1 MFTFEEIIGYEGIKE
16 HIQHSLQL
24 GRLSHA
30 YIIDGPEGSG
40 KKLIAGTM
48 AKTLQCEAGGQTPCN
63 TCISCMTF
71 DSENHP
77 DVIYVKPTKKKSI
90 GIEDIRKQIGE
101 TIDLKPYKYEYK
113 IYIIDQ
119 ADILTEQA
127 QNALLKTIEEPPEYA
142 MIILLSKN
150 INAFLPTILSRCVVL
165 TLRPLQKELIR
176 KFLIAEEGI
185 PDYQADVYTSFAN
198 GTIGMAKQLAG
209 SEAFVEMRNEILGL
223 LQGLR
228 GYNRI
233 ETMENYKTLEKY
245 KDKIQQVLHLM
256 YIWYRDLMVVK
267 EDLDESYVMNK
278 DHLSKLESES
288 GYLSLKK
295 ITDNLEAIEKTKQ
308 SLRRNANFQLVMEM
322 MLLKLK

>member
-1 MFTFEEIIGYEGIKE
+1 MFTFEEIIGYEGVKE
-16 HIQHSLQL
+16 HIKHSLKL

-30 YIIDGPEGSG
+30 YILDGPMGSG
-40 KKLIAGTM
+40 KKLVAGTM
-48 AKTLQCEAGGQTPCN
+48 AKTLQCEEGGETPCN

-101 TIDLKPYKYEYK
+101 TIDLKPYKYDYK

-127 QNALLKTIEEPPEYA
+127 QNALLKTIEEPPEYVIVL
-142 MIILLSKN
+142 MLSKN

-176 KFLIAEEGI
+176 SYLIKEEGI
-185 PDYQADVYTSFAN
+185 PDYQADMYTAFAN
-198 GTIGMAKQLAG
+198 GTIGMGKKLAK
-209 SEAFVEMRNEILGL
+209 SEEFVEMRNKTLGL
-223 LQGLR
+223 LHGLR
-228 GYNRI
+228 GYNRV
-233 ETMENYKTLEKY
+233 ETMESYKELDAY
-245 KDKIQQVLHLM
+245 KDKIDQVLNLM
-256 YIWYRDLMVVK
+256 YIWYRDLLMVK
-267 EDLDESYVMNK
+267 ENLEEKHIMNR
-278 DHLSKLESES
+278 DHMVKLESES
-288 GYLSLKK
+288 SYISLKK
-295 ITDNLEAIEKTKQ
+295 IIDNLDVIEKTRR
-308 SLRRNANFQLVMEM
+308 SLKRNTNFQLAMEM